1 MSDEIQNGQDT
12 MGRFPDKAWVE
23 AFQARVN
30 QDPELAVTGEKFD
43 ADIGVAFG
51 DIRYVLCVRRG
62 RIVSVIASPRFDVA
76 TRFSVRA
83 PLDLWLKFISPDPP
97 PLYHDIFA
105 MIMRVP
111 EFILEGD
118 TLAAMQNA
126 RAFHRM
132 MGLMQGVEAGR

>member
-1 MSDEIQNGQDT
+1 

-30 QDPELAVTGEKFD
+30 QDAELAVIGGKFD
-43 ADIGVAFG
+43 ANVGVSFG
-51 DIRYVLCVRRG
+51 DARYVLCVRGG
-62 RIVSVIASPRFDVA
+62 RIESVIASPRFDVA
-76 TRFSVRA
+76 TRFSVRG
-83 PLDLWLKFISPDPP
+83 PLELWRKFISPNPP

-111 EFILEGD
+111 EFVLEGN

-132 MGLMQGVEAGR
+132 MSLMQGMGTGQ

>member
-1 MSDEIQNGQDT
+1 MRS
-12 MGRFPDKAWVE
+12 FPDKAWVE
-23 AFQARVN
+23 AFQGRVN
-30 QDPELAVTGEKFD
+30 NDPELAVIGRKFN
-43 ADIGVAFG
+43 ADIGIAFG
-51 DIRYVLCVRRG
+51 DIRYVLCVRSG
-62 RIVSVIASPRFDVA
+62 RIETVIASPRFDVA

-83 PLDLWLKFISPDPP
+83 PTDLWLKFISPNPP

-132 MGLMQGVEAGR
+132 MGLMQGLEAGK